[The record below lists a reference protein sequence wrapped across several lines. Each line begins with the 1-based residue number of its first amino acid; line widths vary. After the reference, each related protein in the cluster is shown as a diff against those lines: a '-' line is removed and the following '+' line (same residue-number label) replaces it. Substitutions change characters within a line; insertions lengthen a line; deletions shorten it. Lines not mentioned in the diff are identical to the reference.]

1 MKVIFHLAT
10 LRLKIALSA
19 VTNWLMLILFPVVL
33 IILITSFF
41 HTTLHGTRVPIVVV
55 DLDHGSYS
63 RQVVEKLESI
73 EVLRVLVLD
82 VNQAQRQVLTNS
94 ADCAV
99 VIPQGFQDNIGDG
112 YYPGAIEIYS
122 TPASMATPFVKEV
135 VASQVMR
142 FVSNHAAADWVVDSF
157 LRYQMQGPPDL
168 WQQAWDFTDAQWEPI
183 PLFTISAMELPAFGE
198 GEAASLPDQPL
209 LPTVLLT
216 AAFITMLFSVY
227 VNQWFS
233 EDRDEQLQRRLQ
245 LCGVKPLTYF
255 IGNSAAGFLLGC
267 PQMLATFGMLVYAF
281 PTLAKNWPQLLGAF
295 ALYVLGCTFLG
306 TAVSC
311 WSKTKK
317 HALMSGSCV
326 AIFSTVLASP
336 LLTWSGKY
344 LLPQYWL
351 VEAGSAANVT
361 ALCYLGWI
369 ALGLFGFSLV
379 LVRWKY
385 ASRN

>member
-19 VTNWLMLILFPVVL
+19 VTNWLMLILFPLVL
-33 IILITSFF
+33 IILITCFF
-41 HTTLHGTRVPIVVV
+41 QTTLRGTRVPVVVV
-55 DLDHGSYS
+55 DLDQGSYS
-63 RQVVEKLESI
+63 RQVVERLQSI
-73 EVLRVLVLD
+73 EALRVLTLD
-82 VNQAQRQVLTNS
+82 LDQVQRQVLTNS

-112 YYPGAIEIYS
+112 FHPGTIEIYS
-122 TPASMATPFVKEV
+122 TPTSMATPFVKEV

-157 LRYQMQGPPDL
+157 HRYQRQGPPDL
-168 WQQAWDFTDAQWEPI
+168 WQQAWDFTDAQWEPA
-183 PLFTISAMELPAFGE
+183 PLFTISVIELPSFEE
-198 GEAASLPDQPL
+198 GGAASPPGQPL
-209 LPTVLLT
+209 LSALLLA

-227 VNQWFS
+227 VNQWFL
-233 EDRDEQLQRRLQ
+233 EDRDEHLHSRLQ
-245 LCGVKPLTYF
+245 LWGVKPLTYF
-255 IGNSAAGFLLGC
+255 LGNSVAGFLLGC
-267 PQMLATFGMLVYAF
+267 LQMLTLFGLLVYAF
-281 PTLAKNWPQLLGAF
+281 PALAKNWPQFLGAF
-295 ALYVLGCTFLG
+295 ILYVLGCTFLG

-317 HALMSGSCV
+317 HALMSGSCIT
-326 AIFSTVLASP
+326 IFSTALVGTR
-336 LLTWSGKY
+336 LTWSGKY

-351 VEAGSAANVT
+351 VVAGTISPMT
-361 ALCYLGWI
+361 ALWYLGLI
-369 ALGLFGFSLV
+369 ALGLFGFSLL